1 MAQWVKNLPAMQETW
16 VQVLGGEDPLE
27 QSMALHSSILAWKI
41 PWTESLA
48 GYGPW
53 GRKES
58 DTTKRLKQWALVC
71 LAVRNTI
78 IIKTL
83 TVSSGSLIQRSWE
96 GLCLCLYK
104 RGWPQCTVSSCD
116 HINLH
121 KSLVG
126 TYNREKVSWDNEW
139 MKVWVDPLTPW
150 PRPGPEHMS
159 TPFDD
164 IQHCLG
170 LGTVTRVYVPWFFV
184 SSQQRFG
191 AMDIKALGT
200 SQLLGLGQTVL

>member
-78 IIKTL
+78 IIKTP

-126 TYNREKVSWDNEW
+126 TYNREKVEAVTEFIFLDSK
-139 MKVWVDPLTPW
+139 MKLQYVGHQRW
-150 PRPGPEHMS
+150 PMS
-159 TPFDD
+159 LWRANSLEKTLM
-164 IQHCLG
+164 LG
-170 LGTVTRVYVPWFFV
+170 KIEGKRRRG
-184 SSQQRFG
+184 QQR
-191 AMDIKALGT
+191 MRW
-200 SQLLGLGQTVL
+200 